1 MANGPDSED
10 RRNFIRIAVIGGIA
24 VVSGGA
30 GAASVFF
37 PPHVGGSSGG
47 TPKPLAPLIKLGALE
62 KDSPLGL
69 TISLASR
76 DGWRLRTREQT
87 VYVVRVADGDDAASF
102 KAMSPVCSHAG
113 CEVEYHDADNKFL
126 CPCHGAEFDVQGAV
140 TKGPAPR
147 GLDPLAVSI
156 ADHEGKPWLFV
167 NWQEFVIGTEAST
180 PKGGA

>member
-1 MANGPDSED
+1 MGNGPDSED
-10 RRNFIRIAVIGGIA
+10 RRNFIRIAVVGGIA

-30 GAASVFF
+30 GAAGVFF
-37 PPHVGGSSGG
+37 PPKHEAGAAG
-47 TPKPLAPLIKLGALE
+47 PRPLAPLIKLGALE

-76 DGWRLRTREQT
+76 DGWRLRTRQQT
-87 VYVVRVADGDDAASF
+87 VYVLRVADGDDASAF

-147 GLDPLAVSI
+147 GLDTLAVSI
-156 ADHEGKPWLFV
+156 AEHEGKPWLFV
-167 NWQEFVIGTEAST
+167 DWQEFVIGTEAST
-180 PKGGA
+180 PKGSA